1 MRRYAGYDRDLAER
15 DLDTDVA
22 VRYALSLRNRSSAW
36 HTKRA
41 NASLAL
47 AMDTSIVDCWRF
59 AWIRMLE
66 DGLDDSQV
74 IPMDDFFVRA
84 LSQDL
89 LDTIGATSLNL
100 ADLLRTVIG

>member
-47 AMDTSIVDCWRF
+47 AMDTSIVDCLRF

-74 IPMDDFFVRA
+74 VPMNDFFIRA
-84 LSQDL
+84 LPEDL
-89 LDTIGATSLNL
+89 LDAIGAATLNL
-100 ADLLRTVIG
+100 ADLFGTVIG